1 MLRSIFT
8 RTAKY
13 VLRRAGYEI
22 RKINLPVPVIPDQPA
37 WVHEIIARVQPYT
50 FTSPER
56 IASLCNAVEYI
67 VRCNIPGDIVECGV
81 WKGGSMMAAALTL
94 LRCGDTQREV
104 YLFDTF
110 EGMSAPT
117 EVDLTS
123 YHGADQTSYHPD
135 KFSGAEILAR
145 FDLSGLILPLEE
157 VRHNLSSVGYPDD
170 RIKLVKGPVEA
181 TLPNKAP
188 SKIALLRLDTDWYE
202 STRHELI
209 HLYPRLAQRGV
220 LIIDDYGHWEGAQK
234 AVDEYIRDNNLP
246 VLLNRI
252 DYTGRIAIKP

>member
-1 MLRSIFT
+1 MTRLR
-8 RTAKY
+8 
-13 VLRRAGYEI
+13 G
-22 RKINLPVPVIPDQPA
+22 
-37 WVHEIIARVQPYT
+37 
-50 FTSPER
+50 
-56 IASLCNAVEYI
+56 
-67 VRCNIPGDIVECGV
+67 
-81 WKGGSMMAAALTL
+81 
-94 LRCGDTQREV
+94 
-104 YLFDTF
+104 
-110 EGMSAPT
+110 SAPK
-117 EVDLTS
+117 EVDQTS
-123 YHGADQTSYHPD
+123 FHGADQTSYHPD

-145 FDLSGLILPLEE
+145 FDLSGLVLPLEE
-157 VRHNLSSVGYPDD
+157 VRHNLSNVGYPDD
-170 RIKLVKGPVEA
+170 RIKLVKGLVEA

-246 VLLNRI
+246 VLLNQI

>member
-1 MLRSIFT
+1 
-8 RTAKY
+8 
-13 VLRRAGYEI
+13 
-22 RKINLPVPVIPDQPA
+22 
-37 WVHEIIARVQPYT
+37 
-50 FTSPER
+50 
-56 IASLCNAVEYI
+56 
-67 VRCNIPGDIVECGV
+67 
-81 WKGGSMMAAALTL
+81 
-94 LRCGDTQREV
+94 
-104 YLFDTF
+104 
-110 EGMSAPT
+110 
-117 EVDLTS
+117 
-123 YHGADQTSYHPD
+123 
-135 KFSGAEILAR
+135 
-145 FDLSGLILPLEE
+145 LEE
-157 VRHNLSSVGYPDD
+157 VRHNLSNVGYPDD
-170 RIKLVKGPVEA
+170 RIKLVKGLVEA